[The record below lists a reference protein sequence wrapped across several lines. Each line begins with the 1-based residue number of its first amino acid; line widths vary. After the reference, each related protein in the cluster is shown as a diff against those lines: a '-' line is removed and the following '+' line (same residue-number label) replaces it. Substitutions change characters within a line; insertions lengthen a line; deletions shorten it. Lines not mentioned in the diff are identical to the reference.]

1 MSYKYGILFLI
12 MLLIAVFMAG
22 CASSSTVDTVPAWTP
37 SSTVKPVVATPVES
51 LSTPIT
57 QLSTTASIVKEN
69 PDKTTMGEKN
79 AALKA
84 KSYLRSMAFSQK
96 GLIDQL
102 EYEGFTNEQAVYGAH
117 AAGY

>member
-1 MSYKYGILFLI
+1 
-12 MLLIAVFMAG
+12 
-22 CASSSTVDTVPAWTP
+22 
-37 SSTVKPVVATPVES
+37 
-51 LSTPIT
+51 
-57 QLSTTASIVKEN
+57 VKEN

-79 AALKA
+79 AALKAKSYLRSMSFSREGLIKQLEYEGFTNEESVYGVDQSGADWNAQAALKA